1 LDLIVTTNKI
11 NAEEFERYELLAE
24 NGHPTYQYFFSA
36 AINAR
41 SNYPDRLVQAY
52 KWAFLSILLGEQ
64 QSKDILSYLAH
75 SMSQE
80 DISRADV
87 LAEDWLSNKFDED
100 NEEEKT
106 KWSQTL
112 RKLIAGN
119 SLDE

>member
-1 LDLIVTTNKI
+1 MTTNKI
-11 NAEEFERYELLAE
+11 NAEEFERYKLLAE

-52 KWAFLSILLGEQ
+52 KWAFLSILLGEE
-64 QSKDILSYLAH
+64 QSRDVLSFLAH
-75 SMSQE
+75 TMSTE
-80 DISRADV
+80 EIDRASS

-100 NEEEKT
+100 NEVEKT

>member
-1 LDLIVTTNKI
+1 MTTKKI
-11 NAEEFERYELLAE
+11 DAEEFDRYELLAE

-41 SNYPDRLVQAY
+41 SDYPNRLVQAY
-52 KWAFLSILLGEQ
+52 KWAFLSILLGEH
-64 QSKDILSYLAH
+64 QSRDVLNFLAH
-75 SMSQE
+75 TMSTE
-80 DISRADV
+80 EIDRASS

-119 SLDE
+119 SLNE